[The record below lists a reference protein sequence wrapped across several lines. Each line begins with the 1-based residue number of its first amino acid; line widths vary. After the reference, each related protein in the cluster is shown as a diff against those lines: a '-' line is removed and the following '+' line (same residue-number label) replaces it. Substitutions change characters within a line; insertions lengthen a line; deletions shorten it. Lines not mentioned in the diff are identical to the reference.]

1 MFTIRSID
9 PTKLSAWAA
18 LDDRP
23 DAYLARQMASLVERG
38 ATRPDWCLIA
48 EDDRRPVGRVGIIA
62 EPVATVDP
70 SLEYRLIGLW
80 LPWANDPLGVG
91 RALIEDA
98 AGRAIPA
105 GRHPLDFRINPGYQV
120 HADIRRALAESA
132 GFQLFQEKAGFRW
145 EAARPEPDRAP
156 SRLVFRS
163 LTEVGRELLAHT
175 MGRCVAGTLDRAD
188 RHYEALVGPEAWG
201 REILEYLE
209 PDDEPSWELALT
221 PDGNPAGYILL
232 SRFDE
237 PDRATIVHIGVV
249 PEQRGHGYVDDLL
262 GEYNRMA
269 RDRGFTTS
277 ISDVDVENGPMRA
290 AMERNGHRSEATD
303 WHVWHYRRIVN
314 GG

>member
-1 MFTIRSID
+1 VFTIRSID
-9 PTKLSAWAA
+9 LTELSAWAA

-23 DAYLARQMASLVERG
+23 DGYLGRQMASFVERG
-38 ATRPDWCLIA
+38 STRPEWCFLA
-48 EDDRRPVGRVGIIA
+48 EDGGRAVGRVGIVA

-80 LPWANDPLGVG
+80 LPWADDPLAVG
-91 RALIEDA
+91 RSLVDEA
-98 AGRAIPA
+98 AGRVIPA

-120 HADIRRALAESA
+120 HADIRRALAGSA
-132 GFQLFQEKAGFRW
+132 GFDLFQEKEGFLW

-156 SRLVFRS
+156 RRLVFRS
-163 LTEVGRELLAHT
+163 LGEVGRELFAHT
-175 MGRCVAGTLDRAD
+175 MGRGVAGTLDRAD

-201 REILEYLE
+201 REMFEYLE
-209 PDDEPSWELALT
+209 PADEPSWKLALT
-221 PDGNPAGYILL
+221 PDGEPAGYILL
-232 SRFDE
+232 SGFDE

-249 PEQRGHGYVDDLL
+249 PEQRGHGYVDDLF

-269 RDRGFTTS
+269 RERGFRTS

-303 WHVWHYRRIVN
+303 WHVWHYRRIVD